1 MKLLI
6 ENARQIVTCRTN
18 GKKFSTG
25 KNQSEIVLIT
35 NSSIYIEDGII
46 KWIGKTTKVR
56 GKKSEFR
63 GAEKIDAS
71 GKIVFPGFIDSHTHL
86 VFAGDRANEY
96 AMRMA
101 GKSYE
106 EIAAA
111 GGGIVN
117 TVSAVRKTPK
127 AKLKSLAKQRVWNS
141 ISYGVTT
148 LEAKS
153 GYGLD
158 TKNEI
163 KMLEVI
169 NELNREMP
177 IDVYSTFLGAH
188 AFPQNVSRKDYIDMI
203 MYEMIPMIAK
213 RKLASF
219 IDAFCEKNY
228 YTPSETNKIFEQ
240 GIKFGL
246 IPRLHTNQFHSVG
259 GIQTAVKNK
268 AISVEHLE
276 VMTDKEINLLKNK
289 NIVASVL
296 PGVSYFLDIPYAPAR
311 KLIDNNIPLAVA
323 TDFNP
328 GSCMTENIQLVMSL
342 AAQNMSM
349 NINEIINAVTV
360 NAAAS
365 LGISDKTGSI
375 EPGKQA
381 DLLIFDMSSYEHLFY
396 HFGVNHLESVIK
408 NGEMIFINSSYDSK
422 SSDE

>member
-6 ENARQIVTCRTN
+6 ENAKQIVTCRTN
-18 GKKFSTG
+18 GRKFNSG
-25 KNQSEIVLIT
+25 KHQSEIGVIG
-35 NSSIYIEDGII
+35 NASIYAESGII
-46 KWIGKTTKVR
+46 KWIGKTSEARRRKP
-56 GKKSEFR
+56 EFR
-63 GAEKIDAS
+63 GAERIDAS
-71 GKIVFPGFIDSHTHL
+71 GKIVFPGFIDSHTHI
-86 VFAGDRANEY
+86 VFAGDRSAEY
-96 AMRMA
+96 AMRLE
-101 GKSYE
+101 GKTYE

-127 AKLKSLAKQRVWNS
+127 AKLKSLAEKRIWNS
-141 ISYGVTT
+141 ISFGVTT

-169 NELNREMP
+169 NELKRNMP
-177 IDVYSTFLGAH
+177 IDIFSTFLGAH
-188 AFPQNVSRKDYIDMI
+188 AFPKNVQRNDYIDMI
-203 MYEMIPMIAK
+203 LYEMIPLIAK
-213 RKLASF
+213 RKLAAF
-219 IDAFCEKNY
+219 IDVFCEKNY
-228 YTPSETNKIFEQ
+228 FTPAETNKIFEQ
-240 GIKFGL
+240 GVKFGL
-246 IPRLHTNQFHSVG
+246 IPKLHTNQFHSDG

-268 AISVEHLE
+268 AISVDHLE
-276 VMTDKEINLLKNK
+276 VMTAKEIALLKNK
-289 NIVASVL
+289 NIIACVL

-311 KLIDNNIPLAVA
+311 KLIAGNIPVAIA

-342 AAQNMSM
+342 AAQKMGM

-365 LGISDKTGSI
+365 LGVSGKAGSI
-375 EPGKQA
+375 EVGKQA
-381 DLLIFDMSSYEHLFY
+381 DLLIFDMPSYEHLFY

-408 NGEMIFINSSYDSK
+408 NGEMIYAVK
-422 SSDE
+422 SFN